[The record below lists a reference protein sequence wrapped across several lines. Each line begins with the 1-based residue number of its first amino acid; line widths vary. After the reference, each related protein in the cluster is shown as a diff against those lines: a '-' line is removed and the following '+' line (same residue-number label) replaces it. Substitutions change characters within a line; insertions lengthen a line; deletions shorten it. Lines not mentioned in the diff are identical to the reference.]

1 MMNVA
6 KPIQL
11 VMKFECSAVGSIG
24 GSSLKYAIGSEAS
37 TDGRGE
43 GTPSKRGDLEVLRKG
58 TPGGRDASGFR
69 SAGYS

>member
-1 MMNVA
+1 MINVA

-11 VMKFECSAVGSIG
+11 VIKFECSAVGRTG

-43 GTPSKRGDLEVLRKG
+43 GTPSRSGDLEVLRNG
-58 TPGGRDASGFR
+58 APARGASGFR
-69 SAGYS
+69 STGYN